1 MERISLSNKYLHV
14 CIMGVLHSQNQY
26 KLFKVTAGLKPALQP
41 CRHQDGHVVCR
52 SVAPSPCM
60 CVYPQTCDI
69 VLQNCFSFGS
79 RCQEKK
85 VRILYVLVQN

>member
-1 MERISLSNKYLHV
+1 M
-14 CIMGVLHSQNQY
+14 
-26 KLFKVTAGLKPALQP
+26 
-41 CRHQDGHVVCR
+41 CR